1 MRQRLGLVGVFLA
14 LALVTLQGQGTG
26 VRTES
31 GLHYYAIQ
39 DRSSGEFVQRGIAG
53 SNGVAFD
60 RLILGAN
67 REFRV
72 WALQAETL
80 LIGYVDIRTPANG
93 SRFKVPPIDLGQSIA
108 KDSDRDGLADDAE
121 MVMGTLVGDSDS
133 DDDRIFDG
141 VEVRQGTDPLDGSPA
156 RTGILGAADTPGTAV
171 DICAFNDLVVVADS
185 DRGVAVF
192 NVFNGMNPL
201 LVAQV
206 ETPGSSHA
214 VALAENLVAVADGA
228 SGLAVIDISDPPA
241 ASIIR
246 QITFPADVR
255 AVASDGEMGFVGLRS
270 SLVAS
275 VELRSGAILSQV
287 SLGSDAIEDLVLSG
301 DHLYALRRGRLDVL
315 EFLDGEL
322 VPLGSISLPGIASFS
337 GQRFRLF
344 VGGGVAY
351 PVHSRGFQTVDVSD
365 PRSPSLIATT
375 AAPQAGWKQIVLN
388 GSGLGLAAVGV
399 NPRFD
404 DTANVSL
411 YDVSDPSNNNAFLT
425 EFVTP
430 SFARAVSIYNGIG
443 YLADHAAGLQVVNYL
458 PFDDKGI
465 APTVTISSNIE
476 GSAEEGKRFRLSA
489 LVEDDT
495 QVRNVEFY
503 IDGERVATDGN
514 FPFEVRLTAPLIEN
528 QTSFTVQARASDTG
542 GNASF
547 SERMSFPLVPDATPP
562 RVIRQFPE
570 NGATLGSVFQIS
582 AAFSEPM
589 NVSSI
594 NSLTFSLTN
603 AGVDDVLGTSDDGQ
617 TEIESL
623 EYIENSNSAL
633 LLFGEKL
640 APGLYQA
647 QIAREVTDLSG
658 LPLNEDF
665 VWQFR
670 IFSADDVDNDGVPD
684 ELEAILGLD
693 PLNRDTDGDGILD
706 GFEDFDRDG
715 LPNLGEVI
723 LETDPTV
730 ADSDGNGILD
740 GDEDRDADGLNDQ
753 QEILAR
759 TNPRSVDSDLD
770 GWPDQDEVELGGDPL
785 DPRKRP
791 PLLFV
796 AQPPIAAVLPGF
808 GAESD
813 VKFGL
818 TIATPPVATVLPG
831 FGEGAGIEFGLTIA
845 IPPLTAVLPGFGD
858 ESEFRFGL
866 TIARPPVAAVLPT
879 FDESA
884 ELNLGLTIGQ
894 PPVKVRIDTQ

>member
-1 MRQRLGLVGVFLA
+1 MVGVFLTFV
-14 LALVTLQGQGTG
+14 LVALQGQG
-26 VRTES
+26 VDARTES
-31 GLHYYAIQ
+31 GLHYYGIQ
-39 DRSSGEFVQRGIAG
+39 NRSTGEFVQRGVAG

-67 REFRV
+67 TEFRV

-93 SRFKVPPIDLGQSIA
+93 SRFKVPPIDLGQSIG
-108 KDSDRDGLADDAE
+108 KDSDGDGLPDDAE
-121 MVMGTLVGDSDS
+121 RVMGTLVDDPDS

-141 VEVRQGTDPLDGSPA
+141 AEVRQGSDPLDGSPA
-156 RTGILGAADTPGTAV
+156 RTGILGAADTPGIAV

-185 DRGVAVF
+185 ERGVAVF

-201 LVAQV
+201 VVAQV
-206 ETPGSSHA
+206 DTPGSSHA
-214 VALAENLVAVADGA
+214 VALAGNLVAVADGA
-228 SGLAVIDISDPPA
+228 SGLAVIDISDPPSA
-241 ASIIR
+241 AIIR
-246 QITFPADVR
+246 QVSFSSDVR
-255 AVASDGEMGFVGLRS
+255 AVASDGELGIVGLRS

-287 SLGSDAIEDLVLSG
+287 DLGSDTIEDLVLSG
-301 DHLYALRRGRLDVL
+301 DHLYVLRRGRLDVL
-315 EFLDGEL
+315 DFLDGEL
-322 VPLGSISLPGIASFS
+322 EPLGSVGLPGIASFS
-337 GQRFRLF
+337 DQRFRLF

-365 PRSPSLIATT
+365 PSSPSLIASGNL
-375 AAPQAGWKQIVLN
+375 PQAGWKQIVLN

-425 EFVTP
+425 EFPTP

-443 YLADHAAGLQVVNYL
+443 YLADHSAGLQVVNYL

-465 APTVTISSNIE
+465 APTVTISTNIDE
-476 GSAEEGKRFRLSA
+476 SAEEGKRFRVSA
-489 LVEDDT
+489 LVQDDT

-503 IDGERVATDGN
+503 VDGERVATDGN

-528 QTSFTVQARASDTG
+528 QSSFTVQARASDTG

-547 SERMSFPLVPDATPP
+547 SDRLSFPLVPDATPP
-562 RVIRQFPE
+562 RVIRHFPE
-570 NGATLGSVFQIS
+570 NGATLGSILRVS

-589 NVSSI
+589 NISSI
-594 NSLTFSLTN
+594 NMSTVTLSN
-603 AGVDDVLGTSDDGQ
+603 AGPDDVLGTADDK
-617 TEIESL
+617 TIEAENL
-623 EYIENSNSAL
+623 EYFENSNSAL
-633 LLFGEKL
+633 LLFREKL

-647 QIAREVTDLSG
+647 QIEREVTDLSG
-658 LPLNEDF
+658 LSLAEDF
-665 VWQFR
+665 RWRFR
-670 IFSADDVDNDGVPD
+670 VFAADDADNDGVPD

-693 PLNRDTDGDGILD
+693 PLNRDTDGDGVLD
-706 GFEDFDRDG
+706 GFEDFDMDG
-715 LPNLGEVI
+715 LANLGEVI

-770 GWPDQDEVELGGDPL
+770 GWPDQDELTLGGDPL

-791 PLLFV
+791 PLFFL
-796 AQPPIAAVLPGF
+796 AQAPIAAVLPGF
-808 GAESD
+808 GAESG
-813 VKFGL
+813 VTFGL
-818 TIATPPVATVLPG
+818 SIA
-831 FGEGAGIEFGLTIA
+831 
-845 IPPLTAVLPGFGD
+845 
-858 ESEFRFGL
+858 S
-866 TIARPPVAAVLPT
+866 PPVAAVLPKFGEGSGVEFGVT
-879 FDESA
+879 IAIPPVTAVLPGFSDAAEFQFGISIATPPVAAVLPGFDESA
-884 ELNLGLTIGQ
+884 ELELGLTIGQ
-894 PPVKVRIDTQ
+894 PPVKVRINTQ